1 MAQRVLLCDDEIHIL
16 KAAEIK
22 LTRSGYDVV
31 TASDGLEAWESIKL
45 QTPDIVITDCQMPR
59 LDGLG
64 LIQRIR
70 ENTATRDLPILM
82 LSAKGFELAEADL
95 AQRWN
100 VLAVLAKP
108 FSPREL
114 VQVVENV
121 LATGTLQ
128 PA

>member
-1 MAQRVLLCDDEIHIL
+1 MAQRILLCDDEIHIL

-22 LTRSGYDVV
+22 LSRSGFEV
-31 TASDGLEAWESIKL
+31 TTARDGLEAWESI
-45 QTPDIVITDCQMPR
+45 QQQAPDIVITDCQMPR

-70 ENTATRDLPILM
+70 ENPATRELPILM

-100 VLAVLAKP
+100 VLAILAKP

-114 VQVVENV
+114 VLIVEKA
-121 LATGTLQ
+121 LAHGGVS
-128 PA
+128 A